1 MHCPEAHID
10 TFFSILIDAEQKAHF
25 LFMTRRCHSPDA
37 FESAPEPEA
46 DDEEAHVGY
55 DDCEIQG
62 MPCDDEIEPAADS
75 EDDGWDS
82 YDSEMDQVVWTVEV
96 GGAVSD
102 GDISE
107 DEMGDGP
114 TVDED
119 FFGDDEMEDNPTDE
133 EGVLDNGVEGEEEGE
148 MEVDSASDTE
158 GDNDSDDETEDD
170 STGVEE
176 EGESELEV
184 DSAWGSVSD
193 AEGDD
198 GDEDDGDDDET
209 ENAPAADED
218 CVDNGVKEEDGD
230 GDDDSDD
237 QIIRP
242 VRHLRNVVGSDD
254 DGEVTARAA
263 HPPGTMA
270 VFDELAPGDID
281 NPCEFQI
288 KTL

>member
-1 MHCPEAHID
+1 
-10 TFFSILIDAEQKAHF
+10 
-25 LFMTRRCHSPDA
+25 MTRRCHSPDA

-46 DDEEAHVGY
+46 DDEEAYVGY
-55 DDCEIQG
+55 DDGEIQG
-62 MPCDDEIEPAADS
+62 LPYEDEIEPTADS
-75 EDDGWDS
+75 EDDGW
-82 YDSEMDQVVWTVEV
+82 
-96 GGAVSD
+96 D

-114 TVDED
+114 IADED

-133 EGVLDNGVEGEEEGE
+133 EGVLDNGVEGEEDGE
-148 MEVDSASDTE
+148 MEVDSDSESDNDSDNGVE
-158 GDNDSDDETEDD
+158 GEEDGEMEVDSDSDSDSESDSESDSDSDDETEDG

-176 EGESELEV
+176 EEV

-198 GDEDDGDDDET
+198 GDDGDENDGDDDEG
-209 ENAPAADED
+209 
-218 CVDNGVKEEDGD
+218 CVDN

-237 QIIRP
+237 QIVRP

-270 VFDELAPGDID
+270 VFDELAPADID